1 MPTISISVLR
11 RSLLNNWR
19 AVTTSLRPLI
29 VGVIKLVALVVGK
42 GVAYSTLL
50 RSSCSCE
57 I

>member
-19 AVTTSLRPLI
+19 AVTTSHSELI
-29 VGVIKLVALVVGK
+29 VDVIKLVALVVGK
-42 GVAYSTLL
+42 GVAYSTLP